1 MELNLDG
8 EQKAQLE
15 MIALH
20 VGKPPAQVLMDA
32 ALFLL
37 SRDGRFLES
46 LEADGPP
53 ELSQTFLNDGE
64 LNARFTRILRR

>member
-8 EQKAQLE
+8 DQKAQLE

-37 SRDGRFLES
+37 SRDGSFLES

-53 ELSQTFLNDGE
+53 ELSQTFLNDCE
-64 LNARFTRILRR
+64 LDARFTRILRR